1 MCAPEDAGTP
11 KGCPTSSLPVIT
23 KVGGCYPAHTG
34 STVEG
39 MRVVIAR
46 YTGPAVLSWET
57 GQTPVLAHLSLREDQ
72 GGRWGLS
79 GERTWSGE
87 LQDLDGTTAWGA
99 FDAHRHD
106 ELTHHR

>member
-1 MCAPEDAGTP
+1 M
-11 KGCPTSSLPVIT
+11 
-23 KVGGCYPAHTG
+23 
-34 STVEG
+34 
-39 MRVVIAR
+39 VIAR

-106 ELTHHR
+106 ELTLTIGDRSAHVSVTLIGVGAASVAGSGRAPFGDS